1 MKRVLAAVVVLACG
15 VGPVGAFH
23 GHAVTEGP
31 LTLTIGEVAEVTT
44 YNKPCDVPVT
54 LKNTGAKALAVKLT
68 LTGLVD
74 EWRGV
79 GPTEKDLT
87 VPAGSTAAATFRIA
101 AGAGAYPALY
111 PVRVH
116 ATFQQSGKPV
126 TVRAVR
132 VFATKFSRNGG
143 YNPAGDILPLNDV
156 PSRGALGLATLRTG
170 RVTWNYFGGKPV
182 HKPVGWRGSDET
194 SRASV
199 SAGTV
204 ARGDARQALTMHP
217 PYHGGKGTVFAEYRL
232 RLPNSK
238 PLQFVSATAIRDTGP
253 NEPPSDGVTFR
264 VWAGDEV
271 LYEKHHNAK
280 VWQDVRVDLSRFAGR
295 EILLRL
301 ESHPGP
307 KQDTTCDS
315 CFWAE
320 PTILAGA
327 PPRQL
332 TPKARTDQRQR
343 ARRAVHA
350 RRSGAENEYVF
361 KLSDGYAAAVIVG
374 PNGLADAALAF
385 GRGELSVVL
394 DGIEM
399 DVLGA
404 PVGTWPSAAIV
415 RQTEVSRGALTGSL
429 TIVHHCELA
438 GQPFDVTAKLWTDGP
453 ALRMSLASPK
463 RLTDVAPGPTDQKAP
478 RVFYGH
484 GYCVVNPRAG
494 RVHYGGH
501 GLATSH
507 VGFDF
512 ANGVSLLTATDDGP
526 DSLQIDPD
534 RNVYALHAHEDVTYT
549 FLPSLR
555 GAFDAA
561 IRYRPIYKKR
571 PAPGVKRKAGRFVFD
586 IWGGRYSQ
594 IAEQMREAFA
604 YGLTDSMLIAHVWQ
618 RWGYDYRLPDIYP
631 PNPQFGT
638 LAELQEVGR
647 LCRERDVPWGL
658 HDNYIDFYP
667 DADGYS
673 YDHICF
679 GEGGGPIKAWINLGP
694 NAQSYRWRPDRFMP
708 FLQRNL
714 AQIKPALQPTAYF
727 LDVFTSSGA
736 FDFYDRDGRFHP
748 KSQTRRHWGEA
759 FAHIRKDLGGNAPT
773 VSEAGAD
780 HLIGTLDGADCQLL
794 QLSDQRLWHYGYL
807 PCKRWQI
814 VPWFDAVHHE
824 RFSLHGV
831 GYSSRY
837 QGQRSRRDHGIESD
851 DYITAEILTGH
862 ALMADRVA
870 MGRGAVRKYWLAQ
883 DFIRSIARDSVSDV
897 EFAGGDMDLQVVT
910 WKSGAKVYVNRS
922 ATNWTVGERTLPP
935 YGYLASNGEIESCIE
950 KLGRTIVEWSR
961 APGRFYVNGR
971 GTDRDAPLQIRPSAG
986 TFEHVGGRKFIL
998 PVQWDVQTAAP
1009 RDLHVW
1015 VHFQKPIVSRLK
1027 AKEGTFMSSHGGQP
1041 TSKWSGRVTTGG
1053 KHVFTIPETCTPGRY
1068 NVLVG
1073 LWDPKDQAR
1082 RGLLGEEFDTKR
1094 YRIGA
1099 VIVEASKGEVTSV
1112 RLDTEGLA
1120 APAPYRHNAG
1130 RNLIDFGPAVTAGAF
1145 RCEMIDRR
1153 TVVLT
1158 PLPDE
1163 DAMSVTL
1170 RLQAVLG
1177 RAPTPVLS
1185 VLAVDQAGK
1194 ILRTVPFQ
1202 SAAGAVSFKTQPT
1215 DFAYHIALE

>member
-1 MKRVLAAVVVLACG
+1 MKRVLAAAGILACC
-15 VGPVGAFH
+15 VVPAGAFH

-31 LTLTIGEVAEVTT
+31 LTLTIGDLAEITA
-44 YNKPCDVPVT
+44 YNRPCDVPVT
-54 LKNTGAKALAVKLT
+54 LTNTGAKALAVKLT

-74 EWRGV
+74 EWRAV
-79 GPTEKDLT
+79 GPTSRDVT
-87 VPAGSTAAATFRIA
+87 VPAGGKASATFRIA
-101 AGAGAYPALY
+101 AGGGAHSALY
-111 PVRVH
+111 PVRVQ
-116 ATFQQSGKPV
+116 AAFQQDDKDV
-126 TVRAVR
+126 TARAVQ

-143 YNPAGDILPLNDV
+143 YNPAGDILPINDV
-156 PSRGALGLATLRTG
+156 PSRGAVGLTTLRTG
-170 RVTWNYFGGKPV
+170 RVTWKYFDGKDV
-182 HKPVGWRGSDET
+182 HKPVGWRGSDAT

-199 SAGTV
+199 SAGKVT
-204 ARGDARQALTMHP
+204 RGDTRQALTTHP
-217 PYHGGKGTVFAEYRL
+217 PYWGGKGTVFAEYRL
-232 RLPNSK
+232 RLPK
-238 PLQFVSATAIRDTGP
+238 TTPLRFVAATAVRDTAP
-253 NEPPSDGVTFR
+253 PEPPSDGVTFR
-264 VWAGDEV
+264 VWAGDEA

-280 VWQDVRVDLSRFAGR
+280 VWQDVRIDLGRFAGR

-307 KQDTTCDS
+307 EQDTTCDS

-320 PTILAGA
+320 PTILAGE
-327 PPRQL
+327 PPRTL
-332 TPKARTDQRQR
+332 TPRAKADQVRR

-350 RRSGAENEYVF
+350 RRAGADNEHVF
-361 KLSDGYAAAVIVG
+361 KLSDGYAAAVVVG
-374 PNGLADAALAF
+374 PNGLADAAIAL

-415 RQTEVSRGALTGSL
+415 RNLDVSRGALTGTL
-429 TIVHHCELA
+429 KITHHCELA
-438 GQPFDVTAKLWTDGP
+438 GRPFDLTAKLWRDGP
-453 ALRMSLASPK
+453 ALRMSLTSPK
-463 RLTDVAPGPTDQKAP
+463 RLTDVAPGPADQKAP
-478 RVFYGH
+478 RIFYGH
-484 GYCVVNPRAG
+484 GYCVVNPQAG
-494 RVHYGGH
+494 RVNYGGH
-501 GLATSH
+501 SLATSH

-534 RNVYALHAHEDVTYT
+534 RHVYALHAREDVTYT

-561 IRYRPIYKKR
+561 IRYRPICKKR
-571 PAPGVKRKAGRFVFD
+571 PAGGVKRKAGRFVFD
-586 IWGGRYSQ
+586 IWGGRYTQ
-594 IAEQMREAFA
+594 IAEQMRQAFA

-631 PNPQFGT
+631 PNPRFGT
-638 LAELQEVGR
+638 LAELRKVGR
-647 LCRERDVPWGL
+647 LCRDRDVPWGL

-679 GEGGGPIKAWINLGP
+679 GEGGGPIKAWINLAQD
-694 NAQSYRWRPDRFMP
+694 AQSYRWRPDRFMP
-708 FLQRNL
+708 FLKRNL
-714 AQIKPALQPTAYF
+714 AQIQPALQPTAYF
-727 LDVFTSSGA
+727 LDVFTSAGG
-736 FDFYDRDGRFHP
+736 FDFYDRDGGFHP

-759 FAHIRKDLGGNAPT
+759 FAYIRKQLGGNAPT

-794 QLSDQRLWHYGYL
+794 QLSDRRLWHYGYL

-831 GYSSRY
+831 GYSKRY
-837 QGQRSRRDHGIESD
+837 QGHRSRRDHGIESD
-851 DYITAEILTGH
+851 DYITAELLTGH
-862 ALMADRVA
+862 ALMADRGS

-883 DFIRSIARDSVSDV
+883 DFIRSIARDAIVDV
-897 EFAGGDMDLQVVT
+897 EFAGGDMDLQIVT

-922 ATNWTVGERTLPP
+922 ASNWTVAGRTLPP
-935 YGYLASNGEIESCIE
+935 YGYFATHGKIESCIE

-971 GTDRDAPLQIRPSAG
+971 GTDADAPLQIRPSAG
-986 TFEHVGGRKFIL
+986 TLQYTGERTFIL
-998 PVQWDVQTAAP
+998 PVHWDVQAAAP
-1009 RDLHVW
+1009 KDLNVF
-1015 VHFQKPIVSRLK
+1015 VHFVKPIVSRLK
-1027 AKEGTFMSSHGGQP
+1027 AAEGTFMSSHGRQP
-1041 TSKWSGRVTTGG
+1041 AGTGSGRVTTGG

-1073 LWDPKDQAR
+1073 LWDPKDKQR

-1094 YRIGA
+1094 YRVG
-1099 VIVEASKGEVTSV
+1099 VIVVEAAKGEVTSI
-1112 RLDTEGLA
+1112 RLETDDLV
-1120 APAPYRHNAG
+1120 APAPYRHNKD
-1130 RNLIDFGPAVTAGAF
+1130 RSPIDFGPAVTAGAF
-1145 RCEMIDRR
+1145 RCEMITRR
-1153 TVVLT
+1153 SVVLT

-1163 DAMSVTL
+1163 EAMNVKL
-1170 RLQAVLG
+1170 RLKAVLG
-1177 RAPTPVLS
+1177 RDATAVLS
-1185 VLAVDQAGK
+1185 VLAVDRAGK
-1194 ILRTVPFQ
+1194 VLRTIPFQ
-1202 SAAGAVSFKTQPT
+1202 SADGAVSFKTTPT
-1215 DFAYHIALE
+1215 DFAYHIALQ